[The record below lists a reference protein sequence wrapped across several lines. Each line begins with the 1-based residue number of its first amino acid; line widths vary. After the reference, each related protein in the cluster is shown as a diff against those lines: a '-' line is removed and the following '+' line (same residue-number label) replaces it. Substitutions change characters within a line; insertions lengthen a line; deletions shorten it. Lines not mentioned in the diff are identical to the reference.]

1 MKLLLL
7 NPPTVE
13 GKGFIREGRCTQEG
27 GVWTTL
33 WPPISLATIG
43 AVLERDGH
51 DVAAKDASATG
62 YPRMKLLADIA
73 EAPPDAVIWSTGTPS
88 IVDDLALAT
97 EIKRVAPAT
106 RTAVFGTHVTALDE
120 TCLAD
125 TPALDAIFRN
135 EPEATAAEWVS
146 KLRTPERFPEILGL
160 SFREPP
166 GGSDGRPDGT
176 IRRNPDRPFL
186 TDLDDLP
193 APAWHLF
200 DLDAYRL
207 PLKGE
212 QFLMVTPHRGCPYP
226 CSYCTAQ
233 TYYGAKLRRRS
244 VERVIDEI
252 RRNVEVHG
260 VKELFFWSDTF
271 TLDKRYVMA
280 LCEAMIPLGVSW
292 ASNSRVD
299 TIDAELAS
307 AMRRAG
313 CWMIPFGIES
323 GSQELLDAVG
333 KGATVDEAE
342 RAVAVVKA
350 AGIKVAGHFVLG
362 LPGETKESLDETLD
376 LAARLPLDFEQFYC
390 AVPFPGSRLY
400 DEARE
405 KGWLHENDFSRYRQ
419 DEAILELPGLTPDE
433 VARYRQAAYRRFYT
447 RPKVAMSALGLLS
460 PRNLWRATSA
470 FKRFIGWT
478 HA

>member
-1 MKLLLL
+1 LKLLLL

-51 DVAAKDASATG
+51 EVQAKDASATG
-62 YPRMKLLADIA
+62 YPRRKLLADIA
-73 EAPPDAVIWSTGTPS
+73 QAPPDAVIWSTGTPS

-97 EIKRVAPAT
+97 EIKSVAPET

-120 TCLAD
+120 ACLAG

-146 KLRTPERFPEILGL
+146 KLSTPQRFSEISGL
-160 SFREPP
+160 SFRE
-166 GGSDGRPDGT
+166 GAAV
-176 IRRNPDRPFL
+176 RRNPDRPFL
-186 TDLDDLP
+186 SDLDQLP

-212 QFLMVTPHRGCPYP
+212 RFLMVTPHRGCPYP

-244 VERVIDEI
+244 VERVAEEI

-271 TLDKRYVMA
+271 TLDKRYVLA
-280 LCEAMIPLGVSW
+280 LSEAITPLGVSW

-299 TIDAELAS
+299 TIDAELAR

-313 CWMIPFGIES
+313 CWMISFGIES

-333 KGATVDEAE
+333 KNASVEDAE

-400 DEARE
+400 QQALE
-405 KGWLHENDFSRYRQ
+405 KGWLHESDFSRYRQ
-419 DEAILELPGLTPDE
+419 DEAILELPGLTPEE
-433 VARYRQAAYRRFYT
+433 VVRYRELAYRRFYR
-447 RPKVAMSALGLLS
+447 RPRVAMSALALLS
-460 PRNLWRATSA
+460 PRNVWRATSA

>member
-1 MKLLLL
+1 MRILLL

-51 DVAAKDASATG
+51 EVEARDASATG
-62 YPRMKLLADIA
+62 YPRTRLLADIA

-97 EIKRVAPAT
+97 EIKRVAPST
-106 RTAVFGTHVTALDE
+106 RTAVFGTHVTALD
-120 TCLAD
+120 AD
-125 TPALDAIFRN
+125 CIEKTPALDAIFRN

-146 KLRTPERFPEILGL
+146 KLLTPERFSEISGL
-160 SFREPP
+160 TFRRVPS
-166 GGSDGRPDGT
+166 GSEAST
-176 IRRNPDRPFL
+176 FQRNPDRPFL
-186 TDLDDLP
+186 ADLDQLP
-193 APAWHLF
+193 SPAWHLF
-200 DLDAYRL
+200 ELDAYRL

-212 QFLMVTPHRGCPYP
+212 RFLMVTPHRGCPYP

-244 VERVIDEI
+244 VERVIEEI
-252 RRNVEVHG
+252 RRNLEVHG

-271 TLDKRYVMA
+271 TLDKRYVTA
-280 LCEAMIPLGVSW
+280 LCEAMAPLGVSW

-299 TIDAELAS
+299 TIDGELAR

-313 CWMIPFGIES
+313 CWMISFGIET
-323 GSQELLDAVG
+323 GSQQLLDAVG
-333 KGATVDEAE
+333 KGATVEEAE
-342 RAVAVVKA
+342 RAVAAVKA

-362 LPGETKESLDETLD
+362 LPGETIQTLDETLA

-405 KGWLHENDFSRYRQ
+405 KGWLHEEDFSRYRQ
-419 DEAILELPGLTPDE
+419 DEAILELPGLTPEE

-447 RPKVAMSALGLLS
+447 RPRVAMSALGLLS

-470 FKRFIGWT
+470 FRRFIGWT

>member
-1 MKLLLL
+1 MRLLLL

-33 WPPISLATIG
+33 WPPISLATVG

-51 DVAAKDASATG
+51 QVEARDASATG
-62 YPRMKLLADIA
+62 YSRTQLLADIA

-88 IVDDLALAT
+88 IGDDLALAT

-120 TCLAD
+120 ISLFQ

-135 EPEATAAEWVS
+135 EPEATAADWVS
-146 KLRTPERFPEILGL
+146 KLHQPERFSEIPGL
-160 SFREPP
+160 SYRQ
-166 GGSDGRPDGT
+166 GST
-176 IRRNPDRPFL
+176 VRRNPDRPFL
-186 TDLDDLP
+186 SDLDLLP

-200 DLDAYRL
+200 DLDPYRL
-207 PLKGE
+207 PLKGSR
-212 QFLMVTPHRGCPYP
+212 FLMVTPHRGCPYP

-244 VERVIDEI
+244 VERVIEEI
-252 RRNVEVHG
+252 RVNVEVHG

-280 LCEAMIPLGVSW
+280 LAEAMMPLGVSW

-299 TIDAELAS
+299 TIDAELAR

-313 CWMIPFGIES
+313 CWMISFGIES

-362 LPGETKESLDETLD
+362 LPGETKESLDKTLE

-405 KGWLHENDFSRYRQ
+405 KGWLQEQDFSRYRQ
-419 DEAILELPGLTPDE
+419 DEAILELPGLTPEE
-433 VARYRQAAYRRFYT
+433 VMRYRQAAYRRFYT
-447 RPKVAMSALGLLS
+447 RPRVAMSALGLLS

>member
-1 MKLLLL
+1 VRILLL

-33 WPPISLATIG
+33 WPPISLATVG

-51 DVAAKDASATG
+51 EVEARDASATG
-62 YPRMKLLADIA
+62 YPRAKLLADVA

-88 IVDDLALAT
+88 IADDLALAT
-97 EIKRVAPAT
+97 ELKRVAPST
-106 RTAVFGTHVTALDE
+106 STGVFGTHVTALDE
-120 TCLAD
+120 ACLRD

-135 EPEATAAEWVS
+135 EPEATVAEWVS
-146 KLRTPERFPEILGL
+146 KLRAPERFAEISGL
-160 SFREPP
+160 SFRDR
-166 GGSDGRPDGT
+166 SKGT
-176 IRRNPDRPFL
+176 GAGWFHRNPDRPFL
-186 TDLDDLP
+186 SDLDQLP
-193 APAWHLF
+193 SPAWHLF

-207 PLKGE
+207 PLKG
-212 QFLMVTPHRGCPYP
+212 QRFLMVTPHRGCPYP

-244 VERVIDEI
+244 VERVIEEI

-280 LCEAMIPLGVSW
+280 LCEAMTPLGVGW

-299 TIDAELAS
+299 TIDAELAG

-313 CWMIPFGIES
+313 CWMISFGIES
-323 GSQELLDAVG
+323 GSQKLLDAVG

-362 LPGETKESLDETLD
+362 LPGETKESLDETLA

-405 KGWLHENDFSRYRQ
+405 KGWLHEDDFSRYRQ
-419 DEAILELPGLTPDE
+419 DEAILELPGLTREE
-433 VARYRQAAYRRFYT
+433 VARYRQAAYRRFYS
-447 RPKVAMSALGLLS
+447 RPRVAMSALGLLS

-470 FKRFIGWT
+470 FRRFMGWT